1 MKTRLS
7 AALVV
12 AVLAGA
18 AGFRASAQSFP
29 TGEDRKAM
37 KEKAVET
44 LKSPTAQPFEKDVA
58 CRTLAVTGGK
68 EEIPLLAGLL
78 ADEQLSHMARYALQA
93 IPDPAVDAALR
104 EAAGKLKGRLLAG
117 VILSIQTR
125 KDAAAVPVLIPKLA
139 DADPEVVS
147 AAAVALGTLGTPEAA
162 KAVEG
167 ALASAKPE
175 LKAAVCDGALR
186 VAEGLAAK
194 GQKDAAAALFDKLR
208 AAGMP
213 KPIRIAA
220 MRGAVLARGAAGA
233 SLLVEGLKGTDLDML
248 TASLRLAYEM
258 PGKEVTQ
265 AMADALKDLDL
276 PRQVR
281 LTLALGVRGDATA
294 LPAVM
299 ALVKGGQ
306 GEARTTAIRVLPQLV
321 DASAVPMLFDL
332 CGDSDAEIA
341 KIARSSLSALP
352 GAAIDAAIVAQLK
365 PESKYRLLAIEVAGE
380 RRSAAA
386 LPVIVKA
393 VEDPQEP
400 VRLAAVKALE
410 LLAGMEQ
417 VPVLTGI
424 LGRSKSPQERVS
436 AMRGLVRLGSDAS
449 QPEEKRLALCKQALG
464 LAQGPEEKKA
474 VLAGLVGIASADALK
489 VVESV
494 TDEAVKGDAE
504 MATLKIALAMSGS
517 KAEESK
523 ALLEKLAA
531 SAANGDV
538 KRQAESAL
546 RQLDKASDYVMAWQV
561 AGPFAQGGKSNQDLF
576 EMVFPPEKFDTK
588 EAKDV
593 KWRPLPAGGD
603 PNKAM
608 VFNLAAACGE
618 GEQKMCYVRTWL
630 KADKETPALVQF
642 GTDDG
647 GKLWVNGKQVFANP
661 AGGAATPDK
670 YKVEVTL
677 KAGWN
682 ALLLKVTQDSG
693 PWEFCLR
700 VTNTKGM
707 RIGTLKV
714 QATPPE

>member
-12 AVLAGA
+12 AALAGA
-18 AGFRASAQSFP
+18 AALRIPAQSFP

-37 KEKAVET
+37 KDKAVET
-44 LKSPTAQPFEKDVA
+44 LKSATAQPFEKDVA

-68 EEIPLLAGLL
+68 EEVPLLAGLL

-104 EAAGKLKGRLLAG
+104 EAAGKLQGRLLAG
-117 VILSIQTR
+117 VIQSMQSR
-125 KDAAAVPVLIPKLA
+125 KDPASVPVIIPKLA
-139 DADPEVVS
+139 DADADVVG
-147 AAAVALGTLGTPEAA
+147 AAAVALGTIATPEAV
-162 KAVEG
+162 KALEG
-167 ALASAKPE
+167 ALGSAKPE
-175 LKAAVCDGALR
+175 AKAVVCDGCLR
-186 VAEGLAAK
+186 AAEGLAAK
-194 GQKDAAAALFDKLR
+194 GQKDAAAALYDKVR
-208 AAGMP
+208 APGMP
-213 KPIRIAA
+213 KQARIGA
-220 MRGAVLARGAAGA
+220 MRGAILARGPAGA

-248 TASLRLAYEM
+248 TASLRAVYEL
-258 PGKEVTQ
+258 PGKEATQ
-265 AMADALKDLDL
+265 AIAGALKDLDL

-281 LTLALGVRGDATA
+281 LTLALGVRGDAAA

-321 DASAVPMLFDL
+321 DATAVPMLFEL
-332 CGDSDAEIA
+332 SEDSDAEVA
-341 KIARSSLSALP
+341 KIARSSLAALP
-352 GAAIDAAIVAQLK
+352 GAAIDAAIAAQLK
-365 PESKYRLLAIEVAGE
+365 PESKHRLLAIEVAGA
-380 RRSAAA
+380 RRSPEAVAA
-386 LPVIVKA
+386 IVKA

-400 VRLAAVKALE
+400 VRLAAIKALE
-410 LLAGMEQ
+410 NLAGPEQ
-417 VPVLTGI
+417 APVLTGI
-424 LGRSKSPQERVS
+424 LNKSKSPQERVP
-436 AMRGLVRLGSDAS
+436 AMRGLVRLGADAS

-464 LAQGPEEKKA
+464 LAQGPDEKKA
-474 VLAGLVGIASADALK
+474 VLAGLGGIASPEALK

-494 TDEAVKGDAE
+494 TDEALKGDVEA
-504 MATLKIALAMSGS
+504 ATLKIALGMSGS
-517 KAEESK
+517 RAEESK

-531 SAANGDV
+531 SGGNEV

-546 RQLDKASDYVMAWQV
+546 RQLDKAGDYVMAWQV
-561 AGPFAQGGKSNQDLF
+561 AGPFAQAGKSNTDLF
-576 EMVFPPEKFDTK
+576 EMAFPPEKFDSK
-588 EAKDV
+588 EAKEV
-593 KWRPLPAGGD
+593 KWKPLPAAGD
-603 PNKAM
+603 PGRAM
-608 VFNLAAACGE
+608 IFNLGAACGE

-630 KADKETPALVQF
+630 KVEKETPVLIQF

-647 GKLWVNGKQVFANP
+647 GKLWLNGKQVFANP

-670 YKVEVTL
+670 YKVEATL

-707 RIGTLKV
+707 RIGNLKA
-714 QATPPE
+714 QATSPE